1 MSGHIVYQDVPRT
14 RDDDDQPHSNLF
26 AGQRLWFSHVIP
38 QRQRMIQNARLNG
51 AVIVNRDTDADVRL
65 VDHLKKN
72 NAPGTYSY
80 RYVELSLRN
89 GRLENLA
96 DHAVGA
102 PSRVSRPVGSTLTAP
117 KSGRTPFTPEDDRF
131 LWDWMKPFID
141 RGGAWKGNEIYKQME
156 EANPRHTFQSWRDRW
171 IKHTQFQKSDVS
183 IAVVSGE
190 LRAAT
195 PATPS
200 SHSLQKKKRR
210 RELHD
215 DGEAQ
220 RAEHE
225 GEQNRSTTARVDGIT
240 DRTPSKIAVPHEE
253 ASRTISPA
261 GENPKHLGVMQNDGE
276 QAQSSREAQSAP
288 YGSFTKKE
296 YDELYELA
304 ALYVGGEF
312 NDFDAPWEEVAE
324 HRGGT
329 RTPAQWKH
337 FYVSRVIPDY
347 CKNNKLPVS
356 EVAPYLSREAD
367 EQIAGASE
375 MLDSQEGDRSIS
387 HTAETQEDYQCTNC
401 FTVETVKWR
410 HDEGGK
416 LICYECAEFVRQYGH
431 HRPSATWSTEEN
443 NLNTDEN
450 EQSRTNAR
458 SPHVIA
464 ARKDSVA
471 QIMLTPDSSLA
482 SRARQKPLFTPE
494 CSVGSSRPVRG
505 DDSQQSPRLASPS
518 LQMQRPALNRPPEPN
533 ESRKRRAGRGT
544 PSESTQESN
553 RSGTQSQTLD
563 YSLEGE
569 NQIQTAPS
577 QGLTAEMGEAQ
588 SKEGDAQMRHSTQAE
603 KYTATKTAS
612 AFPAPP
618 KDEQKQQQDGP
629 GGRNVPPHPSI
640 GSENLVHGQ
649 AHTLASK
656 DSKEDDQ
663 LSRLTTLSNPRKP
676 SRSYR
681 DDLPLFVPEHDVE
694 EEQQQNNG
702 PELGVDA
709 DLSGLNPPNNP
720 QASENFE
727 TAPESIQEYET
738 GPEEQPQSSDGVIAS
753 QVLIDR
759 LKDINDEL
767 DLAFE
772 VPEPPG
778 GLEAIGID
786 LSVMPNDEDI
796 GTETTMFREEGQPD
810 QSPDSLEVQVK
821 IEDQSL
827 LRPPLVLFGSVDV
840 ELGSSPGAEDMSGPS
855 ENVKGKGKEVE
866 ERTIEQGQR
875 EASSAELDGHET
887 DDWLALQ
894 RDLHPHVPN
903 LEPVLFKAIEAT
915 SFDFGLASEVVDIML
930 ESRRQA
936 TNEPRRQSR
945 SNGVG
950 RSPVPA
956 EADLDMEGLL
966 PKAMRGVW
974 TETDD
979 SLLLS
984 PNESDVKKVLT
995 KHGRD
1000 ICDARFVFLEEF
1012 VEG

>member
-14 RDDDDQPHSNLF
+14 RDDDHQPHSNLF

-38 QRQRMIQNARLNG
+38 QRQCMIQNARLNG
-51 AVIVNRDTDADVRL
+51 AIIVDRDTDADVRL

-80 RYVELSLRN
+80 RYVEHSLRN

-117 KSGRTPFTPEDDRF
+117 KSGRTPFTPEDDQF

-171 IKHTQFQKSDVS
+171 IKHTQFQKRDVS
-183 IAVVSGE
+183 NAVVSGE

-195 PATPS
+195 PPTQPS
-200 SHSLQKKKRR
+200 HALQKKKRR

-225 GEQNRSTTARVDGIT
+225 GEHEGEQNRSATARVDGIA
-240 DRTPSKIAVPHEE
+240 DRTPSKVAVQYV
-253 ASRTISPA
+253 SPA
-261 GENPKHLGVMQNDGE
+261 GEKPKHLDVLQIDGK
-276 QAQSSREAQSAP
+276 QVQSARKAQSAS

-312 NDFDAPWEEVAE
+312 NDFDAPWEELAE
-324 HRGGT
+324 HPGGT
-329 RTPAQWKH
+329 RTPAEWKH
-337 FYVSRVIPDY
+337 FYVSRVLPDY
-347 CKNNKLPVS
+347 CKNNKLPMS
-356 EVAPYLSREAD
+356 EVAPYLSGKSD
-367 EQIAGASE
+367 EQTTGASE
-375 MLDSQEGDRSIS
+375 MLDSQEGDQSIS
-387 HTAETQEDYQCTNC
+387 HSTETQEEYQCTNC

-410 HDEGGK
+410 HDKEGK
-416 LICYECAEFVRQYGH
+416 LICYECAEFVRQHGH
-431 HRPSATWSTEEN
+431 HRPSVTWSTEESS
-443 NLNTDEN
+443 LNTDEN
-450 EQSRTNAR
+450 KQSRTNAT
-458 SPHVIA
+458 SPHVTA
-464 ARKDSVA
+464 AQKDSVA
-471 QIMLTPDSSLA
+471 QIILTPDSNLA
-482 SRARQKPLFTPE
+482 SSEKQKPLFGPE
-494 CSVGSSRPVRG
+494 GSVGPSRSVRREN
-505 DDSQQSPRLASPS
+505 SQQSPCLTSPS
-518 LQMQRPALNRPPEPN
+518 LRMQLPALNRPPEPN

-544 PSESTQESN
+544 QSESTQESN

-569 NQIQTAPS
+569 NQSQTAPS

-588 SKEGDAQMRHSTQAE
+588 SKEGDAQMRLSSQAE
-603 KYTATKTAS
+603 KHTATKTAS
-612 AFPAPP
+612 AFPASP
-618 KDEQKQQQDGP
+618 KGKRKQQQDGP
-629 GGRNVPPHPSI
+629 GSTSVRQHPSI
-640 GSENLVHGQ
+640 GTENLVHGQ
-649 AHTLASK
+649 VHTRPLTG
-656 DSKEDDQ
+656 SKEDDQ
-663 LSRLTTLSNPRKP
+663 LSRLATPSNSRKP

-681 DDLPLFVPEHDVE
+681 DDSPLFVPEHDDD
-694 EEQQQNNG
+694 EEQQQNDDS
-702 PELGVDA
+702 ELGVDA
-709 DLSGLNPPNNP
+709 DFSGLNPPNKP
-720 QASENFE
+720 EASEKFE
-727 TAPESIQEYET
+727 TAQESIQEYET
-738 GPEEQPQSSDGVIAS
+738 GPEEQPQSPDGTIAS
-753 QVLIDR
+753 QALIDR
-759 LKDINDEL
+759 LKGINDEL

-772 VPEPPG
+772 LPEPPG
-778 GLEAIGID
+778 GLGEIGID

-796 GTETTMFREEGQPD
+796 GAEATMFGEGDQPV
-810 QSPDSLEVQVK
+810 QSPDYPEVQVK
-821 IEDQSL
+821 IEDHNL
-827 LRPPLVLFGSVDV
+827 LHSPLMLFGSADV
-840 ELGSSPGAEDMSGPS
+840 ELGSSPGAGDMSGPS

-866 ERTIEQGQR
+866 ERTIAQGQN
-875 EASSAELDGHET
+875 ESSSAEPDGHET
-887 DDWLALQ
+887 DNWIALQ
-894 RDLHPHVPN
+894 RDLHPRVPN
-903 LEPVLFKAIEAT
+903 LKPVLFKAIEAT

-930 ESRRQA
+930 ENRRQA
-936 TNEPRRQSR
+936 MNERRRKSR

-950 RSPVPA
+950 RSAVPA
-956 EADLDMEGLL
+956 EADLDMESLL

-984 PNESDVKKVLT
+984 PNESDARKVLS